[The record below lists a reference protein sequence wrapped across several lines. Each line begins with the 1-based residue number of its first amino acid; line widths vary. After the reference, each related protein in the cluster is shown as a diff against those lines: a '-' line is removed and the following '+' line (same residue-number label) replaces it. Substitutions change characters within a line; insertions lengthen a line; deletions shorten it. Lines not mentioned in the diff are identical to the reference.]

1 MQCQKPD
8 PLYSLEVQ
16 DHPGHVML
24 LQKAIC
30 SYTTSNEIGG
40 DKAKDSYGV
49 SMADATATHAVASG
63 THVVSYESGDKTFS
77 SFRGTANGSDG
88 KFAGNQGTWTYTGGT
103 GKFKGIKGKGT
114 YKTTTNPDG
123 TSTVEFEGEYELT
136 QQRASAKK

>member
-1 MQCQKPD
+1 MSGRILLAGLVFVIAAATINGQTKTSGTMQCQKPD

-88 KFAGNQGTWTYTGGT
+88 KFAGNQ
-103 GKFKGIKGKGT
+103 
-114 YKTTTNPDG
+114 
-123 TSTVEFEGEYELT
+123 
-136 QQRASAKK
+136 